1 MIFAVLYQPGSHD
14 SMTHRVFFCCVFWKH
29 HRWGSPPG
37 WLILGWGYVGHVIL
51 KEQIMVV
58 SIFTS
63 QDRIPYFLI
72 NQVLSDWMELQH
84 SDVRCL
90 LMETW
95 NGYMIHVNIIVYT
108 TWKVENAQ
116 LPLVLVYPGPLRTKA
131 TFWELPHL
139 LWLWCT
145 CTLRYPESME
155 GSDEY
160 KDLMWLWQGTS
171 LSAQS
176 FLCSS
181 ASPSSTPELLSQ
193 NLA

>member
-29 HRWGSPPG
+29 HRWGSPTG

-90 LMETW
+90 LMET
-95 NGYMIHVNIIVYT
+95 
-108 TWKVENAQ
+108 
-116 LPLVLVYPGPLRTKA
+116 
-131 TFWELPHL
+131 
-139 LWLWCT
+139 
-145 CTLRYPESME
+145 
-155 GSDEY
+155 
-160 KDLMWLWQGTS
+160 
-171 LSAQS
+171 
-176 FLCSS
+176 
-181 ASPSSTPELLSQ
+181 
-193 NLA
+193 